1 MVVQFKN
8 NWIKNISDTKSATA
22 QSNFCCGQNLFSNQL
37 FANWIMCSPITHN
50 NNLITTAS
58 SFVTENLS
66 EVELWKMDA
75 NMSVNIP
82 ANNNKTTTFNRG

>member
-1 MVVQFKN
+1 
-8 NWIKNISDTKSATA
+8 
-22 QSNFCCGQNLFSNQL
+22 
-37 FANWIMCSPITHN
+37 MCSPITHN

-82 ANNNKTTTFNRG
+82 VNNNRTTTINRG